1 MKYWLRSWRELASP
15 IHCAVFNMGNI
26 VVSEHI
32 AIAIC
37 NAEGVGA
44 RAHAGV
50 CLDKVVVV
58 CTRDGYPLAALI
70 KVFEFGDW
78 VAMIADLHSCP
89 PLIASVFEMISDW
102 PI

>member
-50 CLDKVVVV
+50 CLDKVVVISAL
-58 CTRDGYPLAALI
+58 DGYPLAALV
-70 KVFEFGDW
+70 KVFEFSDW
-78 VAMIADLHSCP
+78 AAMIADLNRGP
-89 PLIASVFEMISDW
+89 PLIASIFKMISDR
-102 PI
+102 PF